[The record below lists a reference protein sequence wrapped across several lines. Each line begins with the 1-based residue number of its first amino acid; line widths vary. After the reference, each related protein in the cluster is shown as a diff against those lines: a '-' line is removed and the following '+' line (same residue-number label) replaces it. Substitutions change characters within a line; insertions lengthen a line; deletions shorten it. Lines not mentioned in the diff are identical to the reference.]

1 MMRMYNPPHPG
12 EVLKGLWLDPMDISI
27 TDAAHAM
34 GVSRKT
40 LSKIVNGKGRVTP
53 EIAVRLSIAL
63 GTSAEVWLGHQSAFD
78 IWEIEQHRSELMLHR
93 WCGRH
98 NLAARRA
105 SGRCLSAISESRNC
119 SGRAGLASVGF
130 LRYSVIME

>member
-1 MMRMYNPPHPG
+1 MMRMYHPPHPG
-12 EVLKGLWLDPMDISI
+12 EMIKGLWLDPMDINI
-27 TDAAHAM
+27 TDAARVM

-78 IWEIEQHRSELMLHR
+78 LWEIEQHRSEL
-93 WCGRH
+93 
-98 NLAARRA
+98 NA
-105 SGRCLSAISESRNC
+105 SPLVLPA
-119 SGRAGLASVGF
+119 
-130 LRYSVIME
+130 